1 MKTEN
6 ALTRQVW
13 SLPELIEQQYNDLEP
28 KARKALTTPEI
39 FSIRKIVLTGCGDS
53 YAAALAVK
61 HAFEKLVRIPCEVVP
76 AIELSR
82 FYSRGQL
89 GFAPR
94 NPLVIAVSNSGG
106 VSRVG
111 EAIQA
116 ARKHGAFAL
125 GITGKRD
132 SLLGQ
137 SVDKIMDINI
147 PPFETAPGTRS
158 YLVSVMSLLLVAIR
172 MGEVRGCYTMD
183 EAMDMRFDMV
193 EQGKKLAE
201 FLPEMADQMY
211 GLAKKWKNME
221 AFDFVGAGPD
231 YANAWFGHAKV
242 FEALGKYAMHIN
254 TEEWLH
260 MNFFMRNV
268 DRIATIVTARTD
280 SPAMSRNKELIQFAH
295 DLTRPLLV
303 ITDGDKG
310 DFGIDTMYVKVP
322 GTKYGMNM
330 ALTEYAPIC
339 LLIGYIMDMIGEVDG
354 RGCEGVWQIA
364 DGARCIRQSEMVIL

>member
-6 ALTRQVW
+6 ALTRQVL

-39 FSIRKIVLTGCGDS
+39 FSIQRIVLTGCGDS
-53 YAAALAVK
+53 YAASLAVK
-61 HAFEKLVRIPCEVVP
+61 YAFEELTGLPCEVVP

-82 FYSRGQL
+82 FYSRKQL
-89 GFAPR
+89 GFAPN

-106 VSRVG
+106 VIRVG

-132 SLLGQ
+132 GLLGQ
-137 SVDKIMDINI
+137 SVDRIMELDI
-147 PPFETAPGTRS
+147 PPFEAAPGTRS
-158 YLVSVMSLLLVAIR
+158 YMISVMSLLLVAIR
-172 MGEVRGCYTMD
+172 IGEVRGRYTMD
-183 EAMDMRFDMV
+183 TAMDMRFDMV
-193 EQGKKLAE
+193 EQGKALAE
-201 FLPEMADQMY
+201 LLPGMSQQMY
-211 GLAKKWKNME
+211 ELAEKWKDME
-221 AFDFVGAGPD
+221 AYDFVGAGPD
-231 YANAWFGHAKV
+231 HAVGWFGHAKI

-254 TEEWLH
+254 SEEWLH

-268 DRIATIVTARTD
+268 DRIATVITARTD
-280 SPAMSRNKELIQFAH
+280 SAAMSRNRELIQYAK

-303 ITDGDKG
+303 ITDGG
-310 DFGIDTMYVKVP
+310 EEDFGVAVNYVKVP
-322 GTKYGMNM
+322 RTKYSCNM

-339 LLIGYIMDMIGEVDG
+339 LLAGYIMDMIGEVDG
-354 RGCEGVWQIA
+354 RGCQGVWKIA
-364 DGARCIRQSEMVIL
+364 DGARCIRESEMVIL

>member
-6 ALTRQVW
+6 ALTRQVL

-39 FSIRKIVLTGCGDS
+39 FSIQRIVLTGCGDS
-53 YAAALAVK
+53 YAASLAVK
-61 HAFEKLVRIPCEVVP
+61 HAFEELTGLPCEVVP

-82 FYSRGQL
+82 FYSRKQL
-89 GFAPR
+89 GFAPN

-106 VSRVG
+106 VIRVG

-132 SLLGQ
+132 GLLGQ
-137 SVDKIMDINI
+137 SVDRIMELDI
-147 PPFETAPGTRS
+147 PPFEAAPGTRS
-158 YLVSVMSLLLVAIR
+158 YMISVMSLLLVAIR
-172 MGEVRGCYTMD
+172 IGEVRGRYTMD
-183 EAMDMRFDMV
+183 TAMDMRFDMV
-193 EQGKKLAE
+193 EQGRALAAL
-201 FLPEMADQMY
+201 LPGMPEQMY
-211 GLAKKWKNME
+211 RLAQEWKNME
-221 AFDFVGAGPD
+221 AYDFVGSGPD
-231 YANAWFGHAKV
+231 YAVGWFGHAKI

-254 TEEWLH
+254 SEEWLH

-268 DRIATIVTARTD
+268 DKIATVVTARTD
-280 SPAMSRNKELIQFAH
+280 SAAMSRNRELIRYAK

-303 ITDGDKG
+303 ITDGG
-310 DFGIDTMYVKVP
+310 EEDFGVAANYVRVP
-322 GTKYGMNM
+322 RTKYGCNM

-339 LLIGYIMDMIGEVDG
+339 LLAGYIMDMIGEVDG
-354 RGCEGVWQIA
+354 RGCEGVWKIA
-364 DGARCIRQSEMVIL
+364 DGARCIRESEMVIL